1 MAAPDGNE
9 ATEPVTDGR
18 GTTLALPLR
27 MFQDLAALSGVV
39 NTHT

>member
-18 GTTLALPLR
+18 GTTLSLPLR

>member
-18 GTTLALPLR
+18 GTTLSLR